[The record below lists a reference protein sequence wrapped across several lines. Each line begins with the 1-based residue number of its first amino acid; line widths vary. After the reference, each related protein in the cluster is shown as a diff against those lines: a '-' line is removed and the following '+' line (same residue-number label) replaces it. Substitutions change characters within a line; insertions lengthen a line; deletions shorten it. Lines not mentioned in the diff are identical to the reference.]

1 MIHTSSLPTPW
12 SDRDLEVVIWD
23 FNGTLIDDVDPVVR
37 SVNVQLAKRGLPLLT
52 IERYREVFG
61 FPVADYYWVIGFD
74 PEVESMSELS
84 AEFHDAY
91 APGLMECPLHDG
103 VADALVA
110 FRNAGLRQFVLS
122 AMEEALLRS
131 AVDRLGI
138 AGFFDAVYGL
148 AHLEAD
154 SKISRGRELLADHD
168 VGPESALLIGD
179 TDHDAEVADAL
190 GVSVVLIAQG
200 HQAAARLEATGR
212 GVLDGLT
219 LLIGAVTRVA

>member
-1 MIHTSSLPTPW
+1 MIHASSLPIPW
-12 SDRDLEVVIWD
+12 SARDLEVAIWD
-23 FNGTLIDDVDPVVR
+23 FNGTLIDDLDHVVHT
-37 SVNVQLAKRGLPLLT
+37 VNVQLARRGLRT
-52 IERYREVFG
+52 ITVERYRAVFG
-61 FPVADYYWVIGFD
+61 FPVEEYYRRIGLD
-74 PEVESMSELS
+74 PSAESMAEMA
-84 AEFHDAY
+84 AEFY
-91 APGLMECPLHDG
+91 EEYVPGLLDCALHAG
-103 VADALVA
+103 AIEALVA

-154 SKISRGRELLADHD
+154 SKISRGRELLGDHD
-168 VGPESALLIGD
+168 VGPKSALLIGD

-212 GVLDGLT
+212 GVFDGLT
-219 LLIGAVTRVA
+219 SLIAAVTRVA